1 MTRPLREL
9 RAGCLLSQQELADKA
24 DVSKKTIVDIENG
37 NVEHPQWKTIRK
49 LAEALGVKPSDVE
62 EFSGVLEGKIA
73 A

>member
-1 MTRPLREL
+1 MAKPLREL
-9 RAGCLLSQQELADKA
+9 RADSLLSQQELADKA

-49 LAEALGVKPSDVE
+49 LAEALAVKPGDVI

>member
-1 MTRPLREL
+1 MGKSLREL
-9 RAGCLLSQQELADKA
+9 RADCLLSQQELADKA